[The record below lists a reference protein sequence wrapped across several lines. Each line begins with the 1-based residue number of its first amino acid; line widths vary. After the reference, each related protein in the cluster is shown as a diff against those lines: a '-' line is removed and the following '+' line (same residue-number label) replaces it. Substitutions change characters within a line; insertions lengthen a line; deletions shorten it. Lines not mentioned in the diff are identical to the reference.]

1 MQNEADI
8 ATRGLAV
15 MEAEGETGIGK
26 RFLKIEELSEYMGTP
41 VATLYTWTHQRKIPH
56 LKMGRSVRFD
66 LREIEEWIKRR
77 RVAVSTLAET
87 LTGGR

>member
-1 MQNEADI
+1 MNSQNETTP

-15 MEAEGETGIGK
+15 IEKEPEGNVER

-41 VATLYTWTHQRKIPH
+41 VATLYTWTHQKKIPH

-66 LREIEEWIKRR
+66 LREIEEWIKKR
-77 RVAVSTLAET
+77 RVAVSPFA
-87 LTGGR
+87 